1 VLFRSLYLMLPAVLG
16 CQGKADKPA
25 PVQPTMIEVHEG
37 TQVVASVR
45 TGRPCRATIGPI
57 ELIVGGPPII
67 SQSGDTKWSG
77 ETTAQAGTFYSHN
90 DDRVARVFPVS
101 DPQTGG
107 VYDVNGVA
115 LIRIATSTAGDTAT
129 VTSSSSALLRTL
141 AKHGESIVVDSPKLT
156 VTGTSDLVLAALLS
170 APEIVPEV
178 RMLASC
184 ERVLVAMQKGS

>member
-1 VLFRSLYLMLPAVLG
+1 MLG
-16 CQGKADKPA
+16 CQDKQGKPIAM
-25 PVQPTMIEVHEG
+25 VPTLIEVHDG
-37 TQVVASVR
+37 PQVVASVR

-77 ETTAQAGTFYSHN
+77 ETSPQAGTFYSHN
-90 DDRVARVFPVS
+90 DDRVARAYPIGDALVA
-101 DPQTGG
+101 GI
-107 VYDVNGVA
+107 YDSNGVA
-115 LIRIATSTAGDTAT
+115 LIRVATTGPDHQRAT
-129 VTSSSSALLRTL
+129 VTSGSSAQLRTL
-141 AKHGESIVVDSPKLT
+141 AKVGTSIVVDSPKLT